1 MDEFW
6 LWMASFITPLDH
18 FAVIFILCFSSVL
31 FLSFVRKTPAIFSLI
46 RIIISSVIA
55 AEGVIFCE
63 WLFENDAGYYSL
75 SFSPN
80 EALKLDFSFYLY
92 FMVIILAAAAAGA
105 LIMTDINELKYNI
118 LPVISY
124 QLFTVVVKI
133 FVSEVFNNFVGK
145 IIFDDKNA
153 QFLNSFW
160 YCCISLITV
169 IVFLL
174 LLPKSSSA
182 SRLKFKYV
190 SISLVVLIVYIVINY
205 KLADKIN
212 DTTSNLFIL
221 LYLFITAVVFAMMC
235 YLMKF
240 ASEQSN
246 YVYIESQEHSE
257 MKSVDS
263 YYKRNEEL
271 TKYLHDLPKHLDVIQ
286 AMAFQNGEEEL
297 ASYTRTLT
305 ENYYKSRNKFTTG
318 NAKLDELLNLK
329 RTEAENNNAEIIF
342 SGVFPERVKISTND
356 LRAVFSNAIDN
367 AINNCKG
374 SEEQEK
380 IRISSKSVDDSV
392 IITVI
397 SPRSSAE
404 SRRGFLGSG
413 SDFSRL
419 RKRVIESTVKAYD
432 GAMTWEIDDTTWKL
446 IFSMKYK

>member
-1 MDEFW
+1 M
-6 LWMASFITPLDH
+6 
-18 FAVIFILCFSSVL
+18 
-31 FLSFVRKTPAIFSLI
+31 
-46 RIIISSVIA
+46 
-55 AEGVIFCE
+55 
-63 WLFENDAGYYSL
+63 
-75 SFSPN
+75 
-80 EALKLDFSFYLY
+80 
-92 FMVIILAAAAAGA
+92 
-105 LIMTDINELKYNI
+105 
-118 LPVISY
+118 
-124 QLFTVVVKI
+124 
-133 FVSEVFNNFVGK
+133 
-145 IIFDDKNA
+145 
-153 QFLNSFW
+153 
-160 YCCISLITV
+160 
-169 IVFLL
+169 FLL
-174 LLPKSSSA
+174 FLPKSSSA
-182 SRLKFKYV
+182 SRLKVKY
-190 SISLVVLIVYIVINY
+190 IIINMLVLTVYIFINY
-205 KLADKIN
+205 KFSEPSDIFTNKIFVVLTLL
-212 DTTSNLFIL
+212 TTI
-221 LYLFITAVVFAMMC
+221 IVFVLMC

-246 YVYIESQEHSE
+246 YVYNESQEHSE

-374 SEEQEK
+374 SEEQGR
-380 IRISSKSVDDSV
+380 IRISTKTVDNKV
-392 IITVI
+392 VVTLV

-446 IFSMKYK
+446 IFSMKYQ